1 MTIATDEVEVE
12 LCSKLS
18 MVERKM
24 TVTGLTGITISQL
37 QLVQQLIPIVQK
49 LEKRRNL
56 VYSVD
61 YFIYSIFL

>member
-61 YFIYSIFL
+61 YFIFSIFL